1 MQIIPLKKHNLG
13 LYFLCVL
20 FISIFKQ
27 LSFVVV
33 LQKYWSMG
41 NSLAV
46 QWLRFYTFTAEGLGL
61 IPGQGTEIPQATC
74 GMAKKIYCFIKFFF

>member
-1 MQIIPLKKHNLG
+1 
-13 LYFLCVL
+13 
-20 FISIFKQ
+20 
-27 LSFVVV
+27 
-33 LQKYWSMG
+33 MG